1 MKGAKSTV
9 LNVAQRCK
17 SILASNW
24 QARLNTVKADNKGS
38 KDDIYS
44 SKVKYIIK
52 KGKPFIWVPDKD
64 LHNVNTI
71 IDERASMAVASPF
84 PGPLANIL
92 KSMKKLPARVALN
105 GDVIAL
111 NDEKAELALD
121 NVGEVVLSEQ
131 NVIKESTYTVSSV
144 LSSSNHISSSRSESL
159 MELLGG
165 EKYRVYRFN
174 ISSCTLIDG
183 HGRAHQ
189 VELEDIE
196 KAKVDPLASLSA
208 KLIDGINQ
216 SETRRRALVL
226 FCVIHMDTNAKDA
239 FMASVDC
246 KGFEVLAK
254 IPGPVSEDG
263 VGEYQWQEFR
273 FTFDKEVQD
282 VESFCQRLV
291 EMEEEV
297 VKQVSGFSGLN
308 LA

>member
-1 MKGAKSTV
+1 MRGGNSTV
-9 LNVAQRCK
+9 SNVAQRCK

-38 KDDIYS
+38 KDEIYS
-44 SKVKYIIK
+44 SKVKYILK
-52 KGKPFIWVPDKD
+52 KGKPFIWVPEKD
-64 LHNVNTI
+64 MHNVNTI

-92 KSMKKLPARVALN
+92 KSMKKLPARVALS
-105 GDVIAL
+105 GDVVAL
-111 NDEKAELALD
+111 NDEKAELALES
-121 NVGEVVLSEQ
+121 VGEVILSEQ
-131 NVIKESTYTVSSV
+131 SVIKESPYTVSGV
-144 LSSSNHISSSRSESL
+144 LSSSDHISSSRSECL

-183 HGRAHQ
+183 FGRTHE
-189 VELEDIE
+189 VELEDMERSKI
-196 KAKVDPLASLSA
+196 DPLASLSV

-216 SETRRRALVL
+216 SEARRRALVL
-226 FCVIHMDTNAKDA
+226 FCVIHMDANARDA
-239 FMASVDC
+239 YMVSVDC

-254 IPGPVSEDG
+254 VPGPISADG
-263 VGEYQWQEFR
+263 IGECEWREFR
-273 FTFDKEVQD
+273 FTFNKEAQD
-282 VESFCQRLV
+282 IETFCQRLV

-297 VKQVSGFSGLN
+297 VKQVSGFSGLT